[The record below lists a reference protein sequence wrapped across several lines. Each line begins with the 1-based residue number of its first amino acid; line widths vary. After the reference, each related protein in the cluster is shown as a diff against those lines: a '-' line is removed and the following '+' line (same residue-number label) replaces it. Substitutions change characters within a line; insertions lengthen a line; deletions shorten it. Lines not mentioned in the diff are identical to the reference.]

1 MVAPTHQ
8 TQDIMDPLHITEFAS
23 ERYFQK
29 IRQLNE
35 NAQNAVLPTS
45 AGPSTDV
52 DPSLPQMQ
60 QPNTFILPIGRSRTL
75 EEELP
80 PLALRPSEQKKR
92 SLGHDLTGLRTQRR
106 PIFSGSLGRLRSKV
120 AVTQKTTSIAE
131 VHEEILAEDPTAFH
145 T

>member
-1 MVAPTHQ
+1 
-8 TQDIMDPLHITEFAS
+8 MDPLHITEFAS

-29 IRQLNE
+29 IRQLNA
-35 NAQNAVLPTS
+35 NAQTAPSSS
-45 AGPSTDV
+45 AGPSTEV
-52 DPSLPQMQ
+52 ETTLPPVQ
-60 QPNTFILPIGRSRTL
+60 QANTFVLPLGRSRTL

-131 VHEEILAEDPTAFH
+131 VHEEILAEDPTALH
-145 T
+145 TYVNPTSI

>member
-1 MVAPTHQ
+1 
-8 TQDIMDPLHITEFAS
+8 MDPLHITEFAS

-29 IRQLNE
+29 IRQLNA
-35 NAQNAVLPTS
+35 NAQIGASSSS
-45 AGPSTDV
+45 AGPTTTETDA
-52 DPSLPQMQ
+52 SLPPLQ
-60 QPNTFILPIGRSRTL
+60 QPNTFVLPLGRSRTL

-80 PLALRPSEQKKR
+80 PIALRPSEQKKR

-131 VHEEILAEDPTAFH
+131 VHEEIWAEDPTAFH